1 MNDKK
6 RSLLFKFGLIF
17 TIFTVI
23 AVALGGLATY
33 YSQMESYRRQCE
45 RNIRDIGAYLERLI
59 LQDQDNFAI
68 YQRYYMA
75 HFAEVDIP
83 FDINNYRAAQA
94 EYEKLFAMHHS
105 GRTFGVDIEFDD
117 MDPEVQKAW
126 FIYYHEYW
134 LLTFEEARVAFNIP
148 YTYYLVPKEEI
159 FNMVYM
165 IDGERTAKKDSDGKI
180 LYLGDEYND
189 PIEKYPVQWEAWF
202 TGRKL
207 DKSQVWDN
215 EWGHTYAYYTPLI
228 INGKKLGLIGT
239 EVEVKTVNEGIL
251 DNTLK
256 QIAGVG
262 AIVILCVL
270 VLLWYINRRY
280 ISKIVRLGENI
291 KKYAEVKDA
300 EIAGTIEKDATGGD
314 ELAALSM
321 QASAMILE
329 LENYMKSLVDTT
341 KRLGEAQE
349 KADAMSEMVNKDAL
363 TGIRNKTAYDKEIR
377 RVEWEMQGHDG
388 KEFGIAMIDL
398 NFLKRINDTY
408 GHEQGNIAIKKLC
421 HMVCTIFDHSP
432 VFRIGGDE
440 FAVVLEN
447 NDYKNVD
454 ALVAQFNAKIEEMAQ
469 DATLEPWERIS
480 AAIGVAYY
488 DPVTDSSAANVFK
501 RADKAMYIRK
511 KEMKAVRTE

>member
-94 EYEKLFAMHHS
+94 EYEKLFAMHHP

-159 FNMVYM
+159 YHMVYM

-180 LYLGDEYND
+180 ISPAEFIPASNVMF
-189 PIEKYPVQWEAWF
+189 PSSNWISSKHF
-202 TGRKL
+202 I
-207 DKSQVWDN
+207 
-215 EWGHTYAYYTPLI
+215 PLI
-228 INGKKLGLIGT
+228 
-239 EVEVKTVNEGIL
+239 
-251 DNTLK
+251 
-256 QIAGVG
+256 
-262 AIVILCVL
+262 
-270 VLLWYINRRY
+270 
-280 ISKIVRLGENI
+280 
-291 KKYAEVKDA
+291 
-300 EIAGTIEKDATGGD
+300 
-314 ELAALSM
+314 
-321 QASAMILE
+321 
-329 LENYMKSLVDTT
+329 
-341 KRLGEAQE
+341 
-349 KADAMSEMVNKDAL
+349 
-363 TGIRNKTAYDKEIR
+363 
-377 RVEWEMQGHDG
+377 
-388 KEFGIAMIDL
+388 L
-398 NFLKRINDTY
+398 NFEIIVNT
-408 GHEQGNIAIKKLC
+408 
-421 HMVCTIFDHSP
+421 FHS
-432 VFRIGGDE
+432 
-440 FAVVLEN
+440 
-447 NDYKNVD
+447 
-454 ALVAQFNAKIEEMAQ
+454 
-469 DATLEPWERIS
+469 TLSIL
-480 AAIGVAYY
+480 I
-488 DPVTDSSAANVFK
+488 
-501 RADKAMYIRK
+501 
-511 KEMKAVRTE
+511 